1 MQTYEIKVAKVVYR
15 TTDEFNTN
23 EEARI
28 WAMQKRDKLRD
39 LLDDNKV
46 EYFFEVE
53 EVSNV

>member
-15 TTDEFNTN
+15 TTKEFNTN
-23 EEARI
+23 EEARM
-28 WAMQKRDKLRD
+28 WAMAKRDD
-39 LLDDNKV
+39 HIFDDNKV

>member
-28 WAMQKRDKLRD
+28 WAMQKRDKLRE

-53 EVSNV
+53 EISNV

>member
-28 WAMQKRDKLRD
+28 WAMQKRDKLRE

-46 EYFFEVE
+46 EYFLEVE
-53 EVSNV
+53 EISNV